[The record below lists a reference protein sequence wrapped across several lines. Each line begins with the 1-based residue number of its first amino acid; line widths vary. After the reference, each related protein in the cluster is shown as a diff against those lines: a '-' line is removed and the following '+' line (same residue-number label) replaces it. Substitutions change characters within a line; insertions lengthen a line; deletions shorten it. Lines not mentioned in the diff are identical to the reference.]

1 LLKTRDEMGFLRITD
16 STGNVVFDSKEDETT
31 TLIRDFVVSHIPT
44 QAPPVVPLIPTVELT
59 PEEIE
64 RLEWEEIRR
73 EKIAWNYQDFDE
85 FDDDEEEEDLED
97 EE

>member
-1 LLKTRDEMGFLRITD
+1 MGFLRITD

-44 QAPPVVPLIPTVELT
+44 QAPPVVPLVPAVELT

-85 FDDDEEEEDLED
+85 FDDDEEDEDLED

>member
-1 LLKTRDEMGFLRITD
+1 MGFLRITD
-16 STGNVVFDSKEDETT
+16 STGHVVFDSKEDETT

-44 QAPPVVPLIPTVELT
+44 HAPPVTPLIPPAELT
-59 PEEIE
+59 QEEIE

-85 FDDDEEEEDLED
+85 FDDEEEEDEDEDSED

>member
-1 LLKTRDEMGFLRITD
+1 MGFLRITD
-16 STGNVVFDSKEDETT
+16 STGHVVFDSKEDETT

-44 QAPPVVPLIPTVELT
+44 QAPPVVPLIPPVELT